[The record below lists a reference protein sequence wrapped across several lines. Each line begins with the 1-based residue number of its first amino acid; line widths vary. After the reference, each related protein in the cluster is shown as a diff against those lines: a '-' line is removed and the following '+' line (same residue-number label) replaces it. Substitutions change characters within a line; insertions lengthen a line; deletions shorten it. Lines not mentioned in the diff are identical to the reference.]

1 MKENV
6 KKDKKKRIILVA
18 LILLFVVTI
27 GYAALTA
34 QLDIAGTTKIK
45 GNTWDVHLG
54 NIGNISSQGATVT
67 TAPTLSN
74 NNQTVSFNVTLAKPG
89 DYYEFTVDA
98 INGGGINAKLAS
110 APTLQGLTTNEQKFA
125 TYTVTYNDTAAA
137 SVAAGD
143 TLPATTGSNTKTIK
157 VKVQF
162 RSDLENEDLPT
173 SDVELTDLSLTL
185 NYVQD

>member
-1 MKENV
+1 MKENG
-6 KKDKKKRIILVA
+6 KKDKRKTIVIIALV
-18 LILLFVVTI
+18 LLFVVTI

-34 QLDIAGTTKIK
+34 QLQVDGTTKIK

-54 NIGNISSQGATVT
+54 NIANISSQGATVT

-74 NNQTVSFNVTLAKPG
+74 NNQTVTFNVTLAKPG

-98 INGGGINAKLAS
+98 INAGGIDAKLAS

-125 TYTVTYNDTAAA
+125 IYTVTYNDTAAA

-143 TLPATTGSNTKTIK
+143 TLPATGTTSKTIK
-157 VKVQF
+157 VRVEFK
-162 RSDLENEDLPT
+162 SDVANADLPS
-173 SDVELTDLSLTL
+173 SDVTLTNLSLTL

>member
-1 MKENV
+1 MKENG
-6 KKDKKKRIILVA
+6 KRDKKKSIVIVA

-34 QLDIAGTTKIK
+34 QLQVDGTTKIK
-45 GNTWDVHLG
+45 GNTWSVHLA

-74 NNQTVSFNVTLAKPG
+74 NNQTVTFNVTLAKPG
-89 DYYEFTVDA
+89 DFYEFTVDA
-98 INGGGINAKLAS
+98 INDGGINAKLAS

-143 TLPATTGSNTKTIK
+143 TLPSTSGSNTKTIK
-157 VKVQF
+157 VRVEFK
-162 RSDLENEDLPT
+162 SDVANADLPAT
-173 SDVELTDLSLTL
+173 DVTLTNLSLTL
-185 NYVQD
+185 DYVQD

>member
-6 KKDKKKRIILVA
+6 KRDNKKGIVLVA
-18 LILLFVVTI
+18 LGLLFLVTI

-34 QLDIAGTTKIK
+34 QLTVDGTTKIK

-74 NNQTVSFNVTLAKPG
+74 NNQTVTFNVTLAKPG

-98 INGGGINAKLAS
+98 INAGGINAKLAS
-110 APTLQGLTTNEQKFA
+110 TPTLQGLTTDEQKFA
-125 TYTVTYNDTAAA
+125 TYTVTYNNTAAT
-137 SVAAGD
+137 SVSAGD
-143 TLPATTGSNTKTIK
+143 TLPTTGTSTKTIRVRVEFK
-157 VKVQF
+157 
-162 RSDLENEDLPT
+162 SDVANEDLPA
-173 SDVELTDLSLTL
+173 SDVTLTNLSLTL